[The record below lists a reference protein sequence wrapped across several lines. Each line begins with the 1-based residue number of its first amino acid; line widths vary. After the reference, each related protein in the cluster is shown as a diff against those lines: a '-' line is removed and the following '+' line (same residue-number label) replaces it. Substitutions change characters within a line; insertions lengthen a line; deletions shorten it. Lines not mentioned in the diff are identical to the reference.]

1 MKRRI
6 KNILMITALII
17 TFSAC
22 NKKTEEKAEFKI
34 KESLVLDNLKEKTL
48 IEEEY
53 ILGKNLNVV
62 SVKDEELILSEF
74 LDGENNYIKKSG
86 NEDRVFASIKE
97 KGYYVS
103 LEKRKDDKLIVVGS
117 SSFNEEQKSKTAVF
131 IIGKDGS
138 IEKTELEGF
147 DKLPQADILN
157 DDVILYGETIK
168 EGKMQSFIAYFN
180 LKDKE
185 MKKIV
190 SKELQVKRD
199 KVSGEYIFYFS
210 FDGENIYYQKVDY
223 NDESFEK
230 GGRSSIHR
238 IKDYKGD
245 KKVEKVI
252 NVDKKMLKFY
262 VDDDVVVTSDYVFE
276 NPNVDSG
283 TLYVKK
289 GGSYEK
295 HIIPEVTP
303 GNDISEIYRKDD
315 NLYLITEKNLYI
327 YNLKD
332 KNYNIMR
339 YNEDTFN
346 TTSSFVDGYF
356 VKNQHKEDKTVA
368 YFYKL
373 K

>member
-1 MKRRI
+1 MR
-6 KNILMITALII
+6 
-17 TFSAC
+17 
-22 NKKTEEKAEFKI
+22 NK
-34 KESLVLDNLKEKTL
+34 
-48 IEEEY
+48 
-53 ILGKNLNVV
+53 
-62 SVKDEELILSEF
+62 
-74 LDGENNYIKKSG
+74 
-86 NEDRVFASIKE
+86 
-97 KGYYVS
+97 
-103 LEKRKDDKLIVVGS
+103 
-117 SSFNEEQKSKTAVF
+117 KSKTAVF
-131 IIGKDGS
+131 VIGKDGS

-157 DDVILYGETIK
+157 DDVILCGEITKGNKI
-168 EGKMQSFIAYFN
+168 ESFIAYFN

-185 MKKIV
+185 MKKII
-190 SKELQVKRD
+190 SKELQLKGD
-199 KVSGEYIFYFS
+199 KVSGEYIFNFS
-210 FDGENIYYQKVDY
+210 FDGENIYCQKVDY

-230 GGRSSIHR
+230 GGKFSIHS
-238 IKDYKGD
+238 IKNYKGD

-262 VDDDVVVTSDYVFE
+262 VDNDVVVISDYVE
-276 NPNVDSG
+276 NPKADSG

-295 HIIPEVTP
+295 HIIPEVTSE
-303 GNDISEIYRKDD
+303 NDISEIYRKDD
-315 NLYLITEKNLYI
+315 NLYLITKKNLYI

>member
-1 MKRRI
+1 MKRKI

-48 IEEEY
+48 IKEEY
-53 ILGKNLNVV
+53 ILGKNLDVV

-74 LDGENNYIKKSG
+74 LDGKTNYIKKSG
-86 NEDRVFASIKE
+86 NEDMVFASIKE
-97 KGYYVS
+97 KGNYTS
-103 LEKRKDDKLIVVGS
+103 LQKRKDDKLIVVGS
-117 SSFNEEQKSKTAVF
+117 SSFNEEHKSKTAVF
-131 IIGKDGS
+131 VIGKDGS

-185 MKKIV
+185 MKKII
-190 SKELQVKRD
+190 SKELQVKGD

-210 FDGENIYYQKVDY
+210 FDGENIYCQKVDY

-230 GGRSSIHR
+230 GGKSSIYR

-346 TTSSFVDGYF
+346 TTSSFVDGHF